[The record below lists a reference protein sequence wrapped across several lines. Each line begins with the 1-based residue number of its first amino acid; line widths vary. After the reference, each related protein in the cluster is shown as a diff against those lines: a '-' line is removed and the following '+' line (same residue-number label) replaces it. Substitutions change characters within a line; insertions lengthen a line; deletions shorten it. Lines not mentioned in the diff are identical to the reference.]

1 MKYLYLWAF
10 SFIVFS
16 VVCSTS
22 GASIDI
28 TTIIPLEDEE
38 DSTELITL
46 DYNNDSVSLEEEG
59 GKSDHG
65 YLIGLA
71 ISEDAKLTLSEFKS
85 NGHTLTS

>member
-38 DSTELITL
+38 DSTELYTL
-46 DYNNDSVSLEEEG
+46 DYNNDSVPLEEEG
-59 GKSDHG
+59 GKFEREH
-65 YLIGLA
+65 LI
-71 ISEDAKLTLSEFKS
+71 
-85 NGHTLTS
+85 NY

>member
-28 TTIIPLEDEE
+28 TTIIPLLEDEE

-46 DYNNDSVSLEEEG
+46 DYNNDSVPLEEEG
-59 GKSDHG
+59 GKFD
-65 YLIGLA
+65 
-71 ISEDAKLTLSEFKS
+71 
-85 NGHTLTS
+85 

>member
-38 DSTELITL
+38 DSTELIIL
-46 DYNNDSVSLEEEG
+46 DYNNDSVPLEEEG
-59 GKSDHG
+59 GKFERGH
-65 YLIGLA
+65 LI
-71 ISEDAKLTLSEFKS
+71 
-85 NGHTLTS
+85 NY

>member
-38 DSTELITL
+38 DSTELIIL
-46 DYNNDSVSLEEEG
+46 DYNNDSVPLEEEG
-59 GKSDHG
+59 GMFARGHLINY
-65 YLIGLA
+65 YLRFFLVCRR
-71 ISEDAKLTLSEFKS
+71 
-85 NGHTLTS
+85 

>member
-38 DSTELITL
+38 DSTELIIL
-46 DYNNDSVSLEEEG
+46 DYNNDSVLLEEEG
-59 GKSDHG
+59 GKFERG
-65 YLIGLA
+65 YLIINNSVFLVCRR
-71 ISEDAKLTLSEFKS
+71 
-85 NGHTLTS
+85 

>member
-1 MKYLYLWAF
+1 MLI
-10 SFIVFS
+10 SFIVLF

-46 DYNNDSVSLEEEG
+46 DYNNDSVLLEEEG
-59 GKSDHG
+59 GKQ
-65 YLIGLA
+65 
-71 ISEDAKLTLSEFKS
+71 
-85 NGHTLTS
+85 

>member
-28 TTIIPLEDEE
+28 TTIIPLEDE
-38 DSTELITL
+38 DSTELIIL
-46 DYNNDSVSLEEEG
+46 DYNNDSVPLEEEG
-59 GKSDHG
+59 GK
-65 YLIGLA
+65 
-71 ISEDAKLTLSEFKS
+71 FV
-85 NGHTLTS
+85 

>member
-46 DYNNDSVSLEEEG
+46 DYNNDSVPLEEEG
-59 GKSDHG
+59 GKFDWYSTKYILD
-65 YLIGLA
+65 
-71 ISEDAKLTLSEFKS
+71 
-85 NGHTLTS
+85 

>member
-10 SFIVFS
+10 SFIVLS
-16 VVCSTS
+16 VACSTS

-46 DYNNDSVSLEEEG
+46 DYNNDSVLLEEEG
-59 GKSDHG
+59 GKQ
-65 YLIGLA
+65 
-71 ISEDAKLTLSEFKS
+71 
-85 NGHTLTS
+85 

>member
-10 SFIVFS
+10 SFIVLF

-46 DYNNDSVSLEEEG
+46 DYNNDSVLLEEEG
-59 GKSDHG
+59 GKQ
-65 YLIGLA
+65 
-71 ISEDAKLTLSEFKS
+71 
-85 NGHTLTS
+85 